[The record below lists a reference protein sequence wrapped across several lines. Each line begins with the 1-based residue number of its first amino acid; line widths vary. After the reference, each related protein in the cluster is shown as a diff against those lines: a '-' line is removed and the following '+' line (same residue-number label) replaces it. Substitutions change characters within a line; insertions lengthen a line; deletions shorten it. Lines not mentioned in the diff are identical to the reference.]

1 MHFSLL
7 EKLGGAALIVAWV
20 IYGANFLAD
29 SLVHQERHAAVGIAG
44 GAEPAEAAAPAEQA
58 AAPVDFNALL
68 KTADAAAGEKVF
80 GKCKACHTVEKGGA
94 NGVGPNLYNVVG
106 GPKAHIPGFSY
117 SSGLKEM
124 AAKGDKWGYEQLNAF
139 LASPKAYVEGTKM
152 SFAGLGKPEDRA
164 AVIAY
169 LRSKSDSPPP
179 LP

>member
-20 IYGANFLAD
+20 VYGTNFLGN
-29 SLVHQERHAAVGIAG
+29 SLVSQESHAAVGIAG
-44 GAEPAEAAAPAEQA
+44 GAEQAAAAAPAGQA

-68 KTADAAAGEKVF
+68 KTADVAAGEKVF
-80 GKCKACHTVEKGGA
+80 GKCKACHNAEKGGT

-106 GPKAHIPGFSY
+106 GPKAHMPGFAY
-117 SSGLKEM
+117 SSGLQAM
-124 AAKGDKWGYEQLNAF
+124 AAKGDKWGYDQLNAF
-139 LASPKAYVEGTKM
+139 LTSPKAYVEGTKM
-152 SFAGLGKPEDRA
+152 SFAGLSKPEDRA